1 MNTAKLSARLGIII
15 IGLFFLTTNIFA
27 QATDWKTEK
36 TEDGKITVTSKISK
50 RTDENYNEVQLVEYV
65 ATTTANVSLQNCISV
80 MKDISKHKEILNEEV
95 SEMVK
100 IISDNEWLI
109 YYYFDAPWP
118 IPNSDCV
125 TKMNFFEDPS
135 NRLATFTL
143 TAEPSMYD
151 IKDVKRVTYYN
162 VTYVFKDLG
171 DGKIEMTSTA
181 KLSPII
187 QAPEWI
193 VREFFPNGPA
203 RYLERLLSLAKSA

>member
-1 MNTAKLSARLGIII
+1 MNAGRNLFGIFISVLI
-15 IGLFFLTTNIFA
+15 FINTNLFA
-27 QATDWKTEK
+27 QQTDWRTEK

-50 RTDENYNEVQLVEYV
+50 RTDDIEGEVQLIEYI
-65 ATTTANVSLQNCISV
+65 ATTTANVSMHNCISV

-125 TKMNFFEDPS
+125 TKMSFSEDLT
-135 NRLATFTL
+135 NNMATFTI
-143 TAEPSMYD
+143 TAEPFMYEQ
-151 IKDVKRVTYYN
+151 KDVKRLTFYN
-162 VTYVFKDLG
+162 VIYTFKDLG
-171 DGKIEMTSTA
+171 NGNVEMTSTA
-181 KLSPII
+181 KLTPVV

-203 RYLERLLSLAKSA
+203 RYLQRLLVLAKNA